1 MSQSH
6 MTKSGTTDE
15 AFKEQCFIWERWA
28 SGGVDTDLF
37 NSQDIQQAQE
47 PKLNTE
53 GKITEKLP

>member
-6 MTKSGTTDE
+6 KIKGGTTDE
-15 AFKEQCFIWERWA
+15 ALEEQCFVWERGV

-47 PKLNTE
+47 K
-53 GKITEKLP
+53 EK